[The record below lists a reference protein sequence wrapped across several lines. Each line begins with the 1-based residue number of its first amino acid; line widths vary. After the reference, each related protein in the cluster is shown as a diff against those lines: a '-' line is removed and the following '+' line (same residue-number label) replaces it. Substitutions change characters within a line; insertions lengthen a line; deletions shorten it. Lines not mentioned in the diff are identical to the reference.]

1 MLDSSFAA
9 SPRWQGLQDLQQ
21 QRRRSEVEGR
31 DSFSQRRLRAA
42 YFPHETDFLMSSILP
57 NNDDSPTSHAHDRGE
72 STFQFQPS
80 NHQPSF
86 SGSGKAARSSMLDV
100 STRRGASSIVD
111 VREEADKD
119 KMQAFL
125 NDLSNN
131 IQSDQLSENA
141 NSADYD
147 YGSCQEPDGQ
157 CEDMFQSLKGEKKNV
172 CSKPSMPKKARYG
185 SLWSQLPAIVV
196 ASLLNLML
204 AIPFG
209 VSYFPIGWS
218 VGGGE
223 ATITS
228 GDPES
233 GVAGAF
239 PLSGKEAL
247 GIRMCLFSALVGQ
260 LIMTWSSK
268 FDSPIC
274 FQMIENVP
282 FYHTLANIVIR
293 NQGYGMDSLST
304 LFFLFGLSS
313 CLVGILFYLLGRLDL
328 GRVVY
333 FVPNHVL
340 VGCIGGIGVF
350 IIISAL
356 EVTNNQPF
364 TWDMDGLQGL
374 VDNFHLLG
382 VVLLFEGTLRLLTW
396 KTKSRIPLLSPIF
409 FCSIPFVFYAV
420 LWIFRVD
427 MATAKQAG
435 YFFPA
440 PADEDANVSLFDRA
454 LSPHTLD
461 LVRMVNFRTISWRA
475 VYESFGTLVALSAFS
490 LIHVPINIPY
500 VSFLFG

>member
-1 MLDSSFAA
+1 
-9 SPRWQGLQDLQQ
+9 
-21 QRRRSEVEGR
+21 
-31 DSFSQRRLRAA
+31 
-42 YFPHETDFLMSSILP
+42 MSSIVP
-57 NNDDSPTSHAHDRGE
+57 NVDSVPTSPPTGDGRQ
-72 STFQFQPS
+72 SS
-80 NHQPSF
+80 SF
-86 SGSGKAARSSMLDV
+86 SGSYSGKAVRSSMLDV

-111 VREEADKD
+111 VREEADKI
-119 KMQAFL
+119 QAFL
-125 NDLSNN
+125 NDLPHLDHPS
-131 IQSDQLSENA
+131 SDDA
-141 NSADYD
+141 NTGD
-147 YGSCQEPDGQ
+147 YGSCDENDGDGQ
-157 CEDMFQSLKGEKKNV
+157 GENMFQCLKGEKKTAGSKS
-172 CSKPSMPKKARYG
+172 SKPPRYG
-185 SLWSQLPAIVV
+185 SWLTQIPAIVV

-223 ATITS
+223 ESSREA
-228 GDPES
+228 DPDS
-233 GVAGAF
+233 VSGAF

-260 LIMTWSSK
+260 LIMTFASK

-293 NQGYGMDSLST
+293 NQGYGRESLST

-356 EVTNNQPF
+356 EVTNNKPF
-364 TWDMDGLQGL
+364 TWDMEGLQGL
-374 VDNFHLLG
+374 VDHFHLLG
-382 VVLLFEGTLRLLTW
+382 VVLLFEGTLRLLIW
-396 KTKSRIPLLSPIF
+396 KTKSRIPLLAPIF

-420 LWIFRVD
+420 LWLFRVD
-427 MATAKQAG
+427 LDAAVEAG

-440 PADEDANVSLFDRA
+440 PADEDANMSLLDRA

-461 LVRMVNFRTISWRA
+461 LVHMVNFRTISWRA
-475 VYESFGTLVALSAFS
+475 VYESSGTLVALAAFS

-500 VSFLFG
+500 VLPCYDNSSCSD